1 MIDHAR
7 HRQGVRAFG
16 TATLIVATAA
26 AACSTI
32 HARAQDVKPADPTT
46 TAKATELLGLAPG
59 EFRARR
65 AALMDRVKKEAE
77 NNGASMFGGS
87 RRTPLI
93 VMRGSDE
100 SEIEARYRQSNDF
113 AYLTGLEAP
122 GAYLVLK
129 PATGEETLYLPPVS
143 PMAGRFS
150 EARPGPG
157 AETAAMLGIAR
168 VEPTSRVLAD
178 LFGAIED
185 PLGGS
190 FSRGKAVLFMRT
202 AREGAEG
209 PEAKLERLLRMGAPG
224 TEVRDLKPML
234 AAMRKAKSP
243 GELAHLRK
251 AVAITGTALDEAMKR
266 LRPGVPEYELEG
278 AIVGAFVSGDAPRAG
293 FPSIVGSGM
302 NATVPHYFSNSG
314 RAQDG
319 DLVVL
324 DIGAEYRYYTADITR
339 TYPVSGKFTPRQ
351 RAIYQLVLDAQK
363 AVEKE
368 MKPGVTKLGDMTRF
382 TAAFFRK
389 SPLRA
394 KDEKGQERTMDAFF
408 VHGLGHYLGMD
419 VHDVGGMSEPVQ
431 VGEVFTIEPGLYIK
445 SESIGVRIED
455 DYVMTENGP
464 EKLSAAIVSDPDE
477 VERAIAAARGGSTTT
492 TTGGEGTR

>member
-1 MIDHAR
+1 
-7 HRQGVRAFG
+7 
-16 TATLIVATAA
+16 
-26 AACSTI
+26 
-32 HARAQDVKPADPTT
+32 
-46 TAKATELLGLAPG
+46 
-59 EFRARR
+59 
-65 AALMDRVKKEAE
+65 
-77 NNGASMFGGS
+77 
-87 RRTPLI
+87 
-93 VMRGSDE
+93 
-100 SEIEARYRQSNDF
+100 
-113 AYLTGLEAP
+113 
-122 GAYLVLK
+122 
-129 PATGEETLYLPPVS
+129 
-143 PMAGRFS
+143 
-150 EARPGPG
+150 
-157 AETAAMLGIAR
+157 MLGIAR

-190 FSRGKAVLFMRT
+190 VSRSKAVLFMRT
-202 AREGAEG
+202 AREGADG
-209 PEAKLERLLRMGAPG
+209 PEAKLERLLRLGAPG
-224 TEVRDLKPML
+224 TEVRDLRPML

-243 GELAHLRK
+243 GELALLKK
-251 AVAITGTALDEAMKR
+251 AVAITASGLDEARKR

-278 AIVGAFVSGDAPRAG
+278 AILGAFVSGGAPRAG
-293 FPSIVGSGM
+293 FPSIVGSGI
-302 NATVPHYFSNSG
+302 NATVPHYFSNSA

-351 RAIYQLVLDAQK
+351 REIYQLVLDAQK

-382 TAAFFRK
+382 TSAFFRA

-419 VHDVGGMSEPVQ
+419 VHDVGSISEPVK

-464 EKLSAAIVSDPDE
+464 EKLSAAIASEPDD
-477 VERAIAAARGGSTTT
+477 VERALATAKGATATTTTTT
-492 TTGGEGTR
+492 TTGDGTR